1 MPNRCSTS
9 QVDLGRGK
17 VTSQRRLTR
26 GLPRCTRWLN
36 TTKSEAAGDC
46 LTDGARVAA
55 LDDKHTD
62 LSGIPEITDVQMAQA
77 ALRVGSKTVTK
88 GKARVNMYLDAAI
101 VAYFKVQAGGRAYQ
115 TLINKALK
123 DSIRAHDLEATLRP
137 IIREE
142 IATIGQS
149 VQRVAFAKAQC
160 RRQTGPALPLSPSL
174 SRRAS

>member
-1 MPNRCSTS
+1 
-9 QVDLGRGK
+9 
-17 VTSQRRLTR
+17 
-26 GLPRCTRWLN
+26 
-36 TTKSEAAGDC
+36 
-46 LTDGARVAA
+46 
-55 LDDKHTD
+55 
-62 LSGIPEITDVQMAQA
+62 MAQA

-101 VAYFKVQAGGRAYQ
+101 VAYFKVQAGGRGYQ

-160 RRQTGPALPLSPSL
+160 RKQTGPSLPLSPSL